1 MIYIITFGR
10 FLQAVNK
17 VNVEP
22 GNVENT
28 ITIKSGYDLHKLK
41 FEDIIYIQSD
51 SEYMVFH
58 TVDKKIM
65 SHQTMKS
72 LENTLPTST
81 FIRVH
86 RSYIVNREKVT
97 ALKGRDLLISDIKI
111 PVSDSYYEA
120 VKKELF

>member
-41 FEDIIYIQSD
+41 FEDIIYIQRRHHLYS
-51 SEYMVFH
+51 
-58 TVDKKIM
+58 K
-65 SHQTMKS
+65 
-72 LENTLPTST
+72 
-81 FIRVH
+81 
-86 RSYIVNREKVT
+86 
-97 ALKGRDLLISDIKI
+97 
-111 PVSDSYYEA
+111 
-120 VKKELF
+120 